1 MFFSLMERLDPRR
14 SLAAAVAWEVT
25 AITLFAALIASFWF
39 SFVARNSVKDQIG
52 AGFRQYAT
60 QISNEL
66 DVNLYSKLQAL
77 QSVRAAASFF
87 IQGGV
92 SEAAERARGLFPR
105 IRDALPELEWIGYAG
120 PDGKVLAA
128 VGDPVLESVDVS
140 QKKWYQAGK
149 QAAWIGDA
157 HDAAAIQAL
166 AATRDAG
173 AAGELVDLSVPVFD
187 GQGKLLGVIGAKL
200 GVAWLHSLE
209 AGLRASLRAPPAVEI
224 LLVMRDGTVLM
235 GPEHLLG
242 HKVPATVQ
250 EISTTAIESVAR
262 ALTEHKTPPIDA
274 TSGQRVLDWQ
284 DGSKYL
290 TGFATSE
297 GNAIPGGTGWTVWV
311 RESTQLAFAPIDEQ
325 WRQNLIT
332 IALLGVVTAVAGA
345 IAARRLT
352 RRLVDI
358 AKSADD
364 IRAGTR
370 RALQVPPGADEAAR
384 IGRSLQ
390 ELLDDLE
397 RRNHALEQL
406 NVELDARVAARTRE
420 VEKLGEESRQAALVR
435 ERLRFAR
442 DLHDTLAHSIMELLS
457 QIRLMRKRIDDP
469 EELMEELARAE
480 DAAREGLQRAR
491 AAISELRRDV
501 VRDLG
506 LGAGLRQLLN
516 RVGERHG
523 IAVEYAADA
532 KCESMADN
540 RAETLCRIAEEALR
554 NIEQHAHARQIKLT
568 LHAAERSRVEVPE
581 TIVLTIEDDGAGF
594 DTSSAQRAGH
604 YGLRGMRELA
614 DTIGASL
621 SIASEPGSA
630 TRVTVMMPA

>member
-1 MFFSLMERLDPRR
+1 MKTLMERLDPRR

-25 AITLFAALIASFWF
+25 AITLLAAMVASFWF
-39 SFVARNSVKDQIG
+39 SFVARHSVKDQIG
-52 AGFRQYAT
+52 AGFSQYAT

-77 QSVRAAASFF
+77 QSVRATASFF

-105 IRDALPELEWIGYAG
+105 IREALPELEWIGYAS

-128 VGDPVLESVDVS
+128 VGDPSFESEDVS
-140 QKKWYQAGK
+140 QKKWFVAGK

-166 AATRDAG
+166 GATRNNAG
-173 AAGELVDLSVPVFD
+173 KGELVDLSVPVFD
-187 GQGKLLGVIGAKL
+187 GQGKLLGVVGAKL
-200 GVAWLHSLE
+200 GVAWLQGLA

-224 LLVMRDGTVLM
+224 LLVTRDGMVLM
-235 GPEHLLG
+235 GPEALVG
-242 HKVPATVQ
+242 RRIPATAQ
-250 EISTTAIESVAR
+250 EISAMALDAAAR
-262 ALTEHKTPPIDA
+262 SLAEHKTLPA
-274 TSGQRVLDWQ
+274 EASSGQRIFDWGG
-284 DGSKYL
+284 GSEYL
-290 TGFATSE
+290 AGFAVSE
-297 GNAIPGGTGWTVWV
+297 GNVIPGGTGWTVWV

-332 IALLGVVTAVAGA
+332 IAMLGLVTAVAGT

-370 RALQVPPGADEAAR
+370 RVLQVPAGADEAAR
-384 IGRSLQ
+384 IGQSLQ
-390 ELLDDLE
+390 ALLNDLE
-397 RRNHALEQL
+397 RRNSALEQL
-406 NVELDARVAARTRE
+406 NAELDARVAARTRE

-457 QIRLMRKRIDDP
+457 QIRLMRKRVDDP
-469 EELMEELARAE
+469 EKLKEELARAE

-501 VRDLG
+501 VNNLG

-516 RVGERHG
+516 RVSERHG
-523 IAVEYAADA
+523 IAVDYAAEPE
-532 KCESMADN
+532 CETMADT

-554 NIEQHAHARQIKLT
+554 NIEQHAHAQRVRLT
-568 LHAAERSRVEVPE
+568 LHFAERSSVESPA
-581 TIVLTIEDDGAGF
+581 TIVLAIEDDGAGF
-594 DTSSAQRAGH
+594 DASSSQQAGH

-614 DTIGASL
+614 DIIGASVAIE
-621 SIASEPGSA
+621 SRPGSG
-630 TRVTVMMPA
+630 TRVIVTMPA